1 MTNVL
6 VVEDEVGLAN
16 AICKLLE
23 LSGEYQARTVADGD
37 SGLREA
43 MSGDYDI
50 AVLDVMLPG
59 ISGFDIVREM
69 RKQGNTMPTIML
81 TARSSTNDKIEG
93 LDSGADD
100 YMTKPFEMEELL
112 ARLRVMT
119 RRKGDVILD
128 EQKIGNVTLNLSTH
142 DMQGADGRSLHLSN
156 KEFDVMRMLMD
167 AGLSGIVSKQE
178 FLSRVWG
185 YDADDTQDNS
195 VEAYISFLR
204 KKLRHV
210 KANIGIST
218 IRSVGYRLESIEQ

>member
-1 MTNVL
+1 M

-23 LSGEYQARTVADGD
+23 LSGDYQARTVSDGD
-37 SGLREA
+37 AGLREA
-43 MSGDYDI
+43 MSGAYDVAI
-50 AVLDVMLPG
+50 LDVMLPG
-59 ISGFDIVREM
+59 MGGFEIVRHM
-69 RKQGNTMPTIML
+69 REQGNTMPTIML
-81 TARSSTNDKIEG
+81 TARTSMTDKVEG

-119 RRKGDVILD
+119 RRKGDVVLD
-128 EQKIGNVTLNLSTH
+128 EQTVGNVTLNLSTH
-142 DMQGADGRSLHLSN
+142 DMTGETDKSIHLSN

-167 AGLSGIVSKQE
+167 ASLNGVVSKQD

-185 YDADDTQDNS
+185 YDADESQDNS

-204 KKLRHV
+204 KKLRFV
-210 KANIGIST
+210 KANVSIVT
-218 IRSVGYRLESIEQ
+218 IRSVGYKLETNG

>member
-1 MTNVL
+1 MVNVL

-23 LSGEYQARTVADGD
+23 LSGDYQARNVSDGNA
-37 SGLREA
+37 GLAEA
-43 MSGDYDI
+43 MSGAYDI

-59 ISGFDIVREM
+59 IDGFEIVRRM
-69 RKQGNTMPTIML
+69 REQGNTMPTIML
-81 TARSSTNDKIEG
+81 TARTSTTDKIEG

-112 ARLRVMT
+112 ARLRAMT
-119 RRKGDVILD
+119 RRKGDVVLD
-128 EQKIGNVTLNLSTH
+128 EQTVGNVTLNLTTH
-142 DMQGADGRSLHLSN
+142 DMTGVDDKSIHLSN

-167 AGLSGIVSKQE
+167 AGLSGVVSKQE

-204 KKLRHV
+204 KKLRFV
-210 KANIGIST
+210 KADISIAT
-218 IRSVGYRLESIEQ
+218 IRSVGYKLEKNA

>member
-1 MTNVL
+1 MINVL

-23 LSGEYQARTVADGD
+23 LSGDYQARTVANGNE
-37 SGLREA
+37 GLEEA
-43 MSGDYDI
+43 MSGAYNI

-59 ISGFDIVREM
+59 IDGFEIVRRM
-69 RKQGNTMPTIML
+69 REQGNAMPVIML
-81 TARSSTNDKIEG
+81 TARTATSDKIEG

-119 RRKGDVILD
+119 RRKGDVVID
-128 EQKIGNVTLNLSTH
+128 EQTVGNVTLNLTTH
-142 DMQGADGRSLHLSN
+142 DMIGADDRSIHLSN

-167 AGLSGIVSKQE
+167 AEFSGVVSKQE

-204 KKLRHV
+204 KKLRFV
-210 KANIGIST
+210 KANISIST
-218 IRSVGYRLESIEQ
+218 IRSVGYKLEKND